1 VNVAFLL
8 ISTAWSPGAPP
19 VSTPIVAPPA
29 VTSSAPITSGPITSG
44 PITGGCPAGGCS
56 TGSCGAV
63 SDSGCGAVDACCGS
77 GPSFF
82 AKLKA
87 KFASCGHHKESCGCE
102 VTPSCGG
109 CAAPAKHCG
118 GCAAPA
124 PIVSS
129 GCSGSCGATATCGGC
144 DDGCGKPSIFAK
156 LKAKFHKSSCDSCAP
171 ACGCDTCGTGAPISS
186 APISSAPIM
195 GAPSALPG
203 TYSSPI
209 PSVPTTTPP
218 TAEPIKKMPS
228 PAPKGTGYVPIAP
241 STSVTPAA
249 ARTTETE
256 TSNPFEL
263 DRRYEARVGRAADY
277 SKLTGQLFFVH
288 ADGGLWVLRY
298 APIWKED
305 NNGGSVVLARDR
317 QMTSYR
323 EGDLVTVH
331 GEVVSERGSSRLGG
345 PLYRVRS
352 IELNDRPR

>member
-8 ISTAWSPGAPP
+8 ISTACSPGAPP
-19 VSTPIVAPPA
+19 VSTPIAAPPA
-29 VTSSAPITSGPITSG
+29 VTSAAPITSGPITSG
-44 PITGGCPAGGCS
+44 GGCPAGGCS
-56 TGSCGAV
+56 SGGCGAT
-63 SDSGCGAVDACCGS
+63 SDCGCGAVDACCG

-87 KFASCGHHKESCGCE
+87 KFHHNTCGCE
-102 VTPSCGG
+102 ITPSCGG

-124 PIVSS
+124 PSCNTCSAAPIVSS
-129 GCSGSCGATATCGGC
+129 GCSGSCGATASCGC
-144 DDGCGKPSIFAK
+144 DDGCGKPSLFAR
-156 LKAKFHKSSCDSCAP
+156 LKAKFHHGCNDGCAP
-171 ACGCDTCGTGAPISS
+171 ACGGCDSCGTTGAPIT
-186 APISSAPIM
+186 
-195 GAPSALPG
+195 GAPMALPG

-209 PSVPTTTPP
+209 PSVPVNPM
-218 TAEPIKKMPS
+218 AEPIKKMPN
-228 PAPKGTGYVPIAP
+228 PTPKTTGYVPIVP

-305 NNGGSVVLARDR
+305 TNGGSVVLARDR